1 MKYIIFLIDGAAD
14 YQVKE
19 LGMRTPLMV
28 AKKPNIDALTKKGK
42 CGMFKT
48 IPENFSTGS
57 AVANLSVLGYDP
69 LIHFHGRAVLEA
81 ASMGIKIEKNDVAL
95 RCNTLCVQDNKIKN
109 HSAGHITNKESH
121 ELIRALGQQLGND
134 KIKFYPGVSYRHLLV
149 LKDKYSEDIECMP
162 PHDHVGEKV
171 SDLLVKTKSE
181 KAEETAVLLNK
192 LMLDSQKILEK
203 HPVNIERVK
212 QGKDPANMVWLWSPG
227 KKPDMKTFQELYN
240 IKGAAISA
248 VDLIKGL
255 GIYTGFDS
263 IDVEGATGL
272 YDTNYEGKA
281 DACIEALKD
290 HDLVY
295 VHIEGIDEASHEG
308 NVKLKIKCI
317 EDFDKRLLGR
327 VLENIKKIKDNVR
340 IAILPDHPTPV
351 KQGIHVSDSV
361 PFTIYDKKERP
372 DKVAS
377 FDELSCSKGDYGLLE
392 KDGFIKA
399 LLKK

>member
-28 AKKPNIDALTKKGK
+28 AKKPNIDLLTKKGK
-42 CGMFKT
+42 CGLFKT
-48 IPENFSTGS
+48 IPDNFSTGS

-69 LIHFHGRAVLEA
+69 VIHFHGRAVLEA
-81 ASMGIKIEKNDVAL
+81 ASMGVKLDKDDLAL
-95 RCNTLCVQDNKIKN
+95 RCNTLCVKNNKIKN
-109 HSAGHITNKESH
+109 HSAGHITDKESH
-121 ELIRALGQQLGND
+121 ELIRAIDQQLGND

-149 LKDKYSEDIECMP
+149 LKGNYSEDVECMP

-171 SDLLVKTKSE
+171 SDLLVKTKSINGE
-181 KAEETAVLLNK
+181 KTAAILNK
-192 LMLDSQKILEK
+192 LMLDSQKIMEK
-203 HPVNIERVK
+203 HTVNIERVK
-212 QGKDPANMVWLWSPG
+212 KGKDPANMVWLWSPG
-227 KKPDMKTFQELYN
+227 KKPDMKTFQELYK
-240 IKGAAISA
+240 IKGASISA

-255 GIYTGFDS
+255 GIYAGMDA

-272 YDTNYEGKA
+272 HDTNYEGKA

-295 VHIEGIDEASHEG
+295 VHIEGIDEASHDG
-308 NVKLKIKCI
+308 DLKLKIKCI

-327 VLENIKKIKDNVR
+327 VLENIKSIKDKVR

-351 KQGIHVSDSV
+351 EEGIHVSDSV

-372 DKVAS
+372 DTVQS
-377 FDELSCSKGDYGLLE
+377 FDELNCSKGDFGLLE
-392 KDGFIKA
+392 RDGFIKA